1 MLLND
6 YLREEFGEK
15 VYKISFDIGAG
26 CPNRD
31 GKFSFGGCAFCSEKA
46 SGDFAENLTIDNF
59 DQCVERAIERIR
71 SKTDCNKFI
80 SYFQSHTNTYFTP
93 DFRRDSFERLCER
106 FAQRDDIAAISVGTR
121 ADCVDD
127 ETVAFLRKINTY
139 KPVWVEIGLQTIHD
153 DIRDRMNCCFTLAD
167 FEETYKKLE
176 AAGLKTVVHV
186 ILGLPGET
194 ISMMDET
201 ADYLS
206 SLKPFGI
213 KIQMLHVLEGTALS
227 KIYEEEKFPILSM
240 EEYADEVVKF
250 IRKMPRD
257 VVIHRMTGDGDR
269 ELLIEP
275 LWSTDK
281 KKVLNMINRKLR
293 DV

>member
-31 GKFSFGGCAFCSEKA
+31 GRYSFGGCAFCSEKA
-46 SGDFAENLTIDNF
+46 SGDFAEILTENNF
-59 DQCVERAIERIR
+59 DEGVERAIGRIR

-80 SYFQSHTNTYFTP
+80 AYFQSHTNTYFTK
-93 DFRRDSFERLCER
+93 DFTRESFENLCKR
-106 FAQRDDIAAISVGTR
+106 FADRNDIVAISIGTR
-121 ADCVDD
+121 ADSVDD
-127 ETVAFLRKINTY
+127 ETILFLQNLNQI

-153 DIRDRMNCCFTLAD
+153 ETRERMNCCFTLAD
-167 FEETYKKLE
+167 FDNTFRKLKD
-176 AAGLKTVVHV
+176 AGLKTFVHI
-186 ILGLPGET
+186 ILGLPGES

-206 SLKPFGI
+206 KLKPFGI
-213 KIQMLHVLEGTALS
+213 KIQMLHILKGTILS
-227 KIYEEEKFPILSM
+227 RTFDEEKFHILSM
-240 EEYADEVVKF
+240 EEYTDEVVK
-250 IRKMPRD
+250 IIGKMPPD
-257 VVIHRMTGDGDR
+257 TVIHRMTGDGDR
-269 ELLIEP
+269 ELLTAP
-275 LWSTDK
+275 DWSKDK
-281 KKVLNMINRKLR
+281 KRVLNMINRKLR